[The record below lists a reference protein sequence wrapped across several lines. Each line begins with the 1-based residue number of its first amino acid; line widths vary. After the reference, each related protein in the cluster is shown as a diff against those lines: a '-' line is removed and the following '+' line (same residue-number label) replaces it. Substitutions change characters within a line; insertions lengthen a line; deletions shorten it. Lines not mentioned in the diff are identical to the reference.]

1 MYYFMRDLFINACIL
16 FTFTCLGFYPFRY
29 QRLNKKRM
37 KYLLGLIT
45 GIVGIILMVFTIQLP
60 DKLILDLHLIPIIV
74 AASYGGMTASFVS
87 SLIVVIGRIL
97 LFGNNAT
104 ATVSILVIGI
114 VAPILGRFIKNQKYK
129 MLILNLYSLVQSMII
144 HRNTPIDLLSLYCL
158 SVIVMGVLVQF
169 QISKLIRYFDLQVY
183 FKELSKLDS
192 LTGLL
197 NVRQFEY
204 GLNFEMQLFKEN
216 REPFSLLMID
226 IDKFKNLNDTYGHLV
241 GDSVLKQLAT
251 LLKRNCRSGDL
262 VCRKGGEEFAII
274 LPSCSKETAIEIAE
288 RIRHEVEIHQF
299 DEQKRFG
306 VTISIG
312 VAIAANES
320 LMDSERLIDL
330 ADKELYKAKNNGR
343 NKVCI
348 A

>member
-1 MYYFMRDLFINACIL
+1 MR
-16 FTFTCLGFYPFRY
+16 
-29 QRLNKKRM
+29 
-37 KYLLGLIT
+37 YLLGLIT
-45 GIVGIILMVFTIQLP
+45 GIVGIILMVFTIKLP
-60 DKLILDLHLIPIIV
+60 DKLILDLHFIPIVV
-74 AASYGGMTASFVS
+74 AASYGGITASFMS
-87 SLIVVIGRIL
+87 SLIVVIGRFL
-97 LFGNNAT
+97 LFGNNTT
-104 ATVSILVIGI
+104 ATVSILVVGI

-129 MLILNLYSLVQSMII
+129 MLILNLYSLVQAMII

-158 SVIVMGVLVQF
+158 SAIVMGVLVQF
-169 QISKLIRYFDLQVY
+169 QISMLIRYFDLQVH
-183 FKELSKLDS
+183 FKELSELDF

-204 GLNFEMQLFKEN
+204 TLKFEMQLFREN
-216 REPFSLLMID
+216 RELSFSLLMID
-226 IDKFKNLNDTYGHLV
+226 IDKFKNINDTYGHLV

-251 LLKRNCRSGDL
+251 LLKQNCRSGDL

-288 RIRHEVEIHQF
+288 RIRQKVEIHQF

-312 VAIAANES
+312 VAIATNES
-320 LMDSERLIDL
+320 LMDSERLIEL